1 MIQKVSFIFKQFF
14 CILLALQIL
23 NCSVDV
29 PDTNKNSFSEDLS
42 INDME
47 SIVEIVLE
55 KFLGFDNSVKE
66 FDDCD
71 QDSFQLK
78 KGLDLYVKPQ
88 IQISRVE
95 KVFFKV
101 KPQKTFFAFRKVK
114 SHNQDITTP
123 PPRQLF
129 S

>member
-1 MIQKVSFIFKQFF
+1 LYFSGITDF
-14 CILLALQIL
+14 

-29 PDTNKNSFSEDLS
+29 PDVKKSNHAEDLS

-47 SIVEIVLE
+47 SIIEIVFE

-66 FDDCD
+66 FDDSD
-71 QDSFQLK
+71 QDSFQFK
-78 KGLDLYVKPQ
+78 KGLDLYVKPS
-88 IQISRVE
+88 IQIASIKPFILIE
-95 KVFFKV
+95 KQIKITSNFFDI
-101 KPQKTFFAFRKVK
+101 K
-114 SHNQDITTP
+114 SQNQDISTP